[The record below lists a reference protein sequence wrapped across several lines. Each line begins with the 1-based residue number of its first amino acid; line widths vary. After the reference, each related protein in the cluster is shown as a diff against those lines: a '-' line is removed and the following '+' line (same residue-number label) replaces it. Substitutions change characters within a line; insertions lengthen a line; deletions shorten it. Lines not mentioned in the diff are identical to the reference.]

1 MIYLIQTEYKNYSL
15 FQLCHASTL
24 KLMEK
29 NLRVIEKYNPG
40 SKVIYVFPEGTKK
53 EYIEIKDKF
62 KDWICPDY
70 PDWYYEKSGI
80 LEYIRD
86 IINYSDSENEETKM
100 EKEVVYNYSDYPDDK
115 WISLDPIFLD
125 KDIDLPEDYKGRWM
139 INKKYQILNTKTG
152 KISEDFKAPSRHKY
166 PNITFNINGV
176 TTSFKVHRIVALI
189 FIPNPENK
197 PIVNHKGVDKSK
209 YNMEYLEWVTM
220 VENST
225 RDRKESK
232 TKYAF
237 KLRKFKD
244 SIESDLI
251 FTKKDYLSHG
261 FSTYHIQNCV
271 RTGEKYLGYYWEKV
285 DMDLEEYK
293 EKYRCFNPTKWDA
306 NLNTWKIN
314 PKYTKAVV
322 EVNKNGIVRIDKIET
337 LGSKI
342 EDLEHYIIRIKG
354 EDKPILVH
362 RLVWE
367 TFNGDIPE
375 GYVIDH
381 VNTDPFCNLLDNLQV
396 VDPKGNMNNP
406 ITILKRKENLGV
418 LKHPKILQYSI
429 EGDLVSTFD
438 YFYEVPMRTGILS
451 LEDIINSCEDS
462 IKLYGFDI
470 YPVGEYFWF
479 YEGSKMIDR
488 YINLGYREYIINKFD
503 STGKRVRVI
512 PSIPDYFKEY
522 TVIPCQEMWMSL
534 FSGLPAS
541 DGFYYRRG
549 PFFDRNYEP
558 DVEEFFSFIEE
569 YPGYNKTIEDY
580 MKNLNN

>member
-40 SKVIYVFPEGTKK
+40 SKVIYVLPEGTKK
-53 EYIEIKDKF
+53 EYTEIKDKF

-86 IINYSDSENEETKM
+86 IIDYSETENEEIKM

-152 KISEDFKAPSRHKY
+152 AIIEDFKPSERNIY
-166 PNITFNINGV
+166 PKTVFSIKGKCV
-176 TTSFKVHRIVALI
+176 SFKIHRIVALI
-189 FIPNPENK
+189 FIPNPDNK
-197 PIVNHKGVDKSK
+197 PVVNHKGTDKSR
-209 YNMEYLEWVTM
+209 YDMEYLEWVTKA
-220 VENST
+220 ENST
-225 RDRKESK
+225 RDKKDSK
-232 TKYAF
+232 TKYSF
-237 KLRKFKD
+237 RLRKFKNFD
-244 SIESDLI
+244 PE
-251 FTKKDYLSHG
+251 FNYTKKDYIQHG
-261 FSTYHIQNCV
+261 FSTYQVLESIRSGN
-271 RTGEKYLGYYWEKV
+271 RYLGYYWEKV
-285 DMDLEEYK
+285 DTDLEEYK
-293 EKYRCFNPTKWDA
+293 EKYRYFNPTRWD
-306 NLNTWKIN
+306 NNEDTWKIN
-314 PKYTKAVV
+314 PKYTKVVV
-322 EVNKNGIVRIDKIET
+322 EVNKNGIVRINGVET
-337 LGSKI
+337 LGCKMDNI
-342 EDLEHYIIRIKG
+342 KNYIIHIKG
-354 EDKPILVH
+354 ESKPILLH

-396 VDPKGNMNNP
+396 VDSKGNMNNP
-406 ITILKRKENLGV
+406 ITILKKKENSGV

-451 LEDIINSCEDS
+451 LEDIVNSCEDS

-503 STGKRVRVI
+503 STGKRVKVI

-558 DVEEFFSFIEE
+558 DVEEFFSFIEK

-580 MKNLNN
+580 MKNLSN